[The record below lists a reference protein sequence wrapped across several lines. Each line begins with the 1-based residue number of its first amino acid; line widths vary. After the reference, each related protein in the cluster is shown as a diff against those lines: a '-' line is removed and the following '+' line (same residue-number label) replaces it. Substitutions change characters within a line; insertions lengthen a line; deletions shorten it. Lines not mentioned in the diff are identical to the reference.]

1 MRTTISRYVVEE
13 HTCDAAHK
21 PVHLYILDNI
31 RWKTTMWNHRNLFFF
46 FVFFF
51 FCLFGSSSFTSVP
64 NQRQGAGKDGRRG
77 NITGVCVCYA
87 AAFIQRK
94 QSSSSSHLPF
104 AAVAYYNPRRARAEL
119 NLAWMLIRWPV
130 DMGPSTVDWKR
141 VRESFSCTTI
151 KRRTA
156 DVFQLPRSTEL
167 DNSHSVHFFVL
178 RKKKLVRTQTQNC
191 LPSNYEWW
199 LSTRK
204 CFFLFFL
211 LNVSFVKVKW
221 WEKNWRKNKRMFSGW
236 TQTRCVCVCLRSGI
250 GMIVAMSWSA
260 GVFWFARLPDWGY
273 FELIYV
279 TVGIRIGGLF
289 CQSPKVRRT
298 ERAQQG
304 VDTTRTVGERR
315 EPAGRADNL
324 SASTVLSTG
333 HFYQ

>member
-141 VRESFSCTTI
+141 VREREFFLYNNQVAYGRCFSTSAVDWTRQQPLCSFFRF
-151 KRRTA
+151 KK
-156 DVFQLPRSTEL
+156 
-167 DNSHSVHFFVL
+167 
-178 RKKKLVRTQTQNC
+178 KKKLVRTQTQNC

-236 TQTRCVCVCLRSGI
+236 TQTRCVCVFKVWYRNDCC
-250 GMIVAMSWSA
+250 
-260 GVFWFARLPDWGY
+260 D
-273 FELIYV
+273 ELICWGLLV
-279 TVGIRIGGLF
+279 RSATWLGLF
-289 CQSPKVRRT
+289 RVNIRHRWYSYWWV
-298 ERAQQG
+298 
-304 VDTTRTVGERR
+304 
-315 EPAGRADNL
+315 
-324 SASTVLSTG
+324 VLSKSES
-333 HFYQ
+333 